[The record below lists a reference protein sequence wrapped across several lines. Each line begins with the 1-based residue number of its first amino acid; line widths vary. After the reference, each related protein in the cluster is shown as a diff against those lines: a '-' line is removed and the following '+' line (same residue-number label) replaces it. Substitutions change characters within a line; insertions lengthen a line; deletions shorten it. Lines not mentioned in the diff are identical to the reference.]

1 MRTTTGRKTTPFLTQ
16 RKQQMTIS
24 QQLDFIAEKFAS
36 VETIPL
42 AAAEKALSL
51 LDRAP
56 KEALEMLVARKVKF
70 LWMPAKLRLHE
81 MSGK

>member
-1 MRTTTGRKTTPFLTQ
+1 
-16 RKQQMTIS
+16 MTIS
-24 QQLDFIAEKFAS
+24 QQLDFIAKTFAS
-36 VETIPL
+36 AETIPM

-70 LWMPAKLRLHE
+70 LWMPAKLRLKK
-81 MSGK
+81 MSEK